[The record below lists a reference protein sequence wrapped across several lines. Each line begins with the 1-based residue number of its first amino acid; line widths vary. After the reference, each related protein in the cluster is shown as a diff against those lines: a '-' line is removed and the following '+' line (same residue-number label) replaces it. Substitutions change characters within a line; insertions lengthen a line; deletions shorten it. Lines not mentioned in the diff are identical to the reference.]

1 MKIGQLVAYKASTKQ
16 NGILDGIR
24 IGVIDEINEFN
35 CFHILGEQSNL
46 YYEESFIVD
55 YDIRTTIFD
64 FIEESDVL
72 DIDKGE

>member
-1 MKIGQLVAYKASTKQ
+1 MKIGQLVAYKVSPKQ
-16 NGILDGIR
+16 NGILDGIA
-24 IGVIDEINEFN
+24 IGVIDKINEFN

-64 FIEESDVL
+64 FIED
-72 DIDKGE
+72 